1 MIHLCNNETI
11 KKAISVID
19 NGGII
24 IYPTD
29 TLYGFGVDATNSN
42 AIEKLNNLKNRNDS
56 LSIIVSSKDEIEKYG
71 KLKNSSKKIINKI
84 FPGPF
89 TILIDSLTSNLSPLV
104 NPDSNYIGLRVP
116 DHWFPIKV
124 VEELGKPIITTSVN
138 KKNDP
143 SLTNVYEMQKKFPD
157 INIFQDDINIDSKG
171 STIVNLSENPYIIIR
186 QGDGAL

>member
-1 MIHLCNNETI
+1 MIHPCNNETI
-11 KKAISVID
+11 KKALSIID
-19 NGGII
+19 SGGII

-42 AIEKLNNLKNRNDS
+42 AIEKLNNLKSRKEP
-56 LSIIVSSKDEIEKYG
+56 LSIIVSSKDEIEQYG
-71 KLKNSSKKIINKI
+71 KIKKDSKKIINKI

-104 NPDSNYIGLRVP
+104 NPGSNYIGLRIP

-138 KKNDP
+138 RKKEP
-143 SLTNVYEMQKKFPD
+143 SLTDVYEMQKKFPD
-157 INIFQDDINIDSKG
+157 VNIFQDDINIDSKG
-171 STIVNLSENPYIIIR
+171 STIVNLSENPYLIIR
-186 QGDGAL
+186 QGDGVL